1 MNNKILTMQRKF
13 IRHFF
18 NKLNKSQIHYC
29 VWGNHEFLPDDLNGS
44 DLDIVV
50 ARNNH
55 LNFKLILDDCLR
67 QFSGKNVSY
76 FNTQNSEHYRV
87 AGIHEGDPWGIM
99 IDVIYEEF
107 YYMDKIYLPSKWIRF
122 FTTKHNEINV
132 NDLGFSYLAGFLKEL
147 IHNGVVKEKY
157 LTNTS
162 LEIKSNPE
170 KYKFFINDVYGEDF
184 FNLLVAYF
192 NNSIEEINLEILQKK
207 IKKSIRSSN
216 IGVFKKKISKLERL
230 INPSPGYT
238 VAFLG
243 TDGSGKSTIIENI
256 KPTLSDAFHKAV
268 YYEHMRPNK
277 FPSIAKLFGIKEEFN
292 STVSNPHGS
301 PTSGCFGSLLRWLYY
316 TLDYFFGFYLKV
328 WPKKAIRSCVWIFDR
343 YYYDYLIDPQRA
355 RINLP
360 NWVLKFG
367 QFIIPEPDLILC
379 LGADA
384 EVIHKRK
391 PELPLKE
398 VERQVAALKRFS
410 NSHKNAV
417 WIDTEKS
424 INDSSNDALEA
435 IIKMMAKRFE
445 SVKLIE

>member
-1 MNNKILTMQRKF
+1 MNNKILTMQSKF

-18 NKLNKSQIHYC
+18 NKLNKSQINYC
-29 VWGNHEFLPDDLNGS
+29 VWGNHESLPDDLNGS

-76 FNTQNSEHYRV
+76 FDTQNSEHYRV

-122 FTTKHNEINV
+122 FTTKHNGINV
-132 NDLGFSYLAGFLKEL
+132 NELGFSYLAGFLKEL
-147 IHNGVVKEKY
+147 IHNGVVKDKY
-157 LTNTS
+157 LTKTS

-192 NNSIEEINLEILQKK
+192 NNSKEEIDLGILQKT

-230 INPSPGYT
+230 INPSPGFT
-238 VAFLG
+238 IAFLG

-256 KPTLSDAFHKAV
+256 KPTLSDAFHKTV

-277 FPSIAKLFGIKEEFN
+277 FPSIAELFGKKDNFN
-292 STVSNPHGS
+292 GPITNPHES
-301 PTSGCFGSLLRWLYY
+301 EPSKLLVSLIRWAYYMIDY
-316 TLDYFFGFYLKV
+316 TLGYYLKV
-328 WPKKAIRSCVWIFDR
+328 FPTKAIRSCVWIFDR
-343 YYYDYLIDPQRA
+343 YYYDYLIDPKRV

-360 NWVLKFG
+360 QWILKIG
-367 QFIIPEPDLILC
+367 QLLIPEPDIILC
-379 LGADA
+379 LGANA
-384 EVIHKRK
+384 ATIHGRK

-398 VERQVAALKRFS
+398 VERQVTELKRFC
-410 NSHKNAV
+410 NSHKRAI
-417 WIDTEKS
+417 WIDTGKS
-424 INDSSNDALEA
+424 IDVSSNDALEA
-435 IIKMMAKRFE
+435 ILKVMAKRFD
-445 SVKLIE
+445 SIKLT